1 MFKLIEYSEKY
12 VKRTGSLSQY
22 YRDEPASNMVN
33 TKTFNFKSVFIDL
46 FIDKT
51 DNTVIVNVKIVI
63 TLTQRVVSV
72 IFGKNF

>member
-1 MFKLIEYSEKY
+1 MSIFKLIEYSEKY

-33 TKTFNFKSVFIDL
+33 TKTFNFKSVFID
-46 FIDKT
+46 KT

-72 IFGKNF
+72 IFGKNL

>member
-22 YRDEPASNMVN
+22 YRDEPASNVVN
-33 TKTFNFKSVFIDL
+33 TKTFNFKSV

>member
-33 TKTFNFKSVFIDL
+33 TKTFNFKSVFID
-46 FIDKT
+46 KT

>member
-1 MFKLIEYSEKY
+1 MSMFKLIEYSEKY

-22 YRDEPASNMVN
+22 YRDEPTSNMVN
-33 TKTFNFKSVFIDL
+33 TKTFNFKSV

-72 IFGKNF
+72 IFGKSL

>member
-1 MFKLIEYSEKY
+1 MSMFKLIEYSEKY

-33 TKTFNFKSVFIDL
+33 TKTFNFKSVFID
-46 FIDKT
+46 KT

-72 IFGKNF
+72 IFGKNL

>member
-12 VKRTGSLSQY
+12 LKRTGSLSQY

-33 TKTFNFKSVFIDL
+33 TKTFNFKSVFID
-46 FIDKT
+46 KT

-72 IFGKNF
+72 IFGKNL

>member
-1 MFKLIEYSEKY
+1 MSIFKLIEYSEKY

-33 TKTFNFKSVFIDL
+33 TKTFNFKSVFID
-46 FIDKT
+46 KT

>member
-1 MFKLIEYSEKY
+1 
-12 VKRTGSLSQY
+12 
-22 YRDEPASNMVN
+22 MVN
-33 TKTFNFKSVFIDL
+33 TKTFNFKSV

-72 IFGKNF
+72 IFGKSL

>member
-33 TKTFNFKSVFIDL
+33 TKTFNFKSVFM
-46 FIDKT
+46 DKT

-72 IFGKNF
+72 IFGKNL

>member
-1 MFKLIEYSEKY
+1 MSMFKLIEYSEKY

-33 TKTFNFKSVFIDL
+33 TKTFNFKSVFIH
-46 FIDKT
+46 KT

-72 IFGKNF
+72 IFGKSL

>member
-33 TKTFNFKSVFIDL
+33 TKTFNFKSVFID
-46 FIDKT
+46 KT

-72 IFGKNF
+72 IFGKSL

>member
-1 MFKLIEYSEKY
+1 MSMFKLIEYSEKY

-33 TKTFNFKSVFIDL
+33 TKTFNFKSVFID
-46 FIDKT
+46 KT

>member
-33 TKTFNFKSVFIDL
+33 TKTFNFKSVFID
-46 FIDKT
+46 KT

-72 IFGKNF
+72 IFGKNL